1 MVSNVKIVYYN
12 QVSWLRNNTS
22 EMNQQFSIITSIYK
36 NDKPEFV
43 RIALDSMLVN
53 QSVKPSEIVLV
64 QDGPVSE
71 GLSSLLFEYE
81 MNYPTI
87 MSVIRLKQN
96 EGLGNALML
105 GVEAAKNEIV
115 ARMDSDDIC
124 IPNRFEI
131 QLAYLKAHPEVDI
144 IGGQMTEF
152 VDTPDNIVGR
162 RKVPL
167 SNDEIYDYM
176 KSRCALNHVTVMF
189 RRSVVLKIGNY
200 QDWFWNEDYYLWVRM
215 MMARCKFANVT
226 EVLVNV
232 RSGANQYARRGGRK
246 YYESEKGIKKLML
259 DNGLINRT
267 EYFINVAQRYIIQ
280 ILMPNRVRGWV

>member
-1 MVSNVKIVYYN
+1 
-12 QVSWLRNNTS
+12 
-22 EMNQQFSIITSIYK
+22 MNQQFSIITSIYK

-280 ILMPNRVRGWV
+280 ILMPNRVRGWVYRTLARQ